1 VSRQMTRAS
10 DRLVAAYRVSD
21 AARALGLSAAT
32 LRLWER
38 QGLVRPDRTPG
49 RNRRYSEAH
58 LALLRRIQFLRRAR
72 RLSPLAIAQMLRHEP
87 GRRRANPPPASN
99 RAPRI
104 GDRLRAE
111 RRRSGLTLR
120 EAAAKTGISVSF
132 LSAVERGI
140 SGVSISTLHTLVK
153 LYGVTVQ
160 SLLAERRTSGR
171 LVRASE
177 RPALAAPGSGVR
189 IEQLARGR
197 LQMEPH
203 FYRIDAGAG
212 SEGAYDHVGEEF
224 IFVLSGKLEVWLEER
239 DHHVLGAGDCLYFPS
254 TLPHR
259 WYNPGSGPT
268 ELLWV
273 NTPATF

>member
-1 VSRQMTRAS
+1 MARSS
-10 DRLVAAYRVSD
+10 EPLVPAYRVSD
-21 AARALGLSAAT
+21 AARRLGISAAT

-38 QGLVRPDRTPG
+38 QGLVQPDRTRG
-49 RNRRYSEAH
+49 GNRRYSEAH
-58 LALLRRIQFLRRAR
+58 LALLHRIQLLRRAQ
-72 RLSPLAIAQMLRHEP
+72 RLSPPAIAQMLHREP
-87 GRRRANPPPASN
+87 GRPVRANPAVSN
-99 RAPRI
+99 RAPRP

-111 RRRSGLTLR
+111 RRRSRLTLR
-120 EAAAKTGISVSF
+120 EAAAKAGISVSF

-160 SLLAERRTSGR
+160 DLLAEQRTSGR
-171 LVRASE
+171 LVRPSE
-177 RPALAAPGSGVR
+177 RPTLSAPGSGVR
-189 IEQLARGR
+189 IEQLALGR

-203 FYRIDAGAG
+203 FYRVDPGAG
-212 SEGAYDHVGEEF
+212 SEGAYDHIGEEF
-224 IFVLSGKLEVWLEER
+224 VFVLTGTLEVWLEER
-239 DHHVLGAGDCLYFPS
+239 EHHVLGPGDCLYFPS

-259 WYNPGSGPT
+259 WHNPGSAPA

>member
-1 VSRQMTRAS
+1 MARSGQPH
-10 DRLVAAYRVSD
+10 VAAYRVSD
-21 AARALGLSAAT
+21 AARTLGISAAT

-38 QGLVRPDRTPG
+38 QGLVEPDRTRG
-49 RNRRYSEAH
+49 GNRRYSEAH
-58 LALLRRIQFLRRAR
+58 LALLRRIQLLRRAQ
-72 RLSPLAIAQMLRHEP
+72 RLSPPAIAALLRREP
-87 GRRRANPPPASN
+87 DRRSRP
-99 RAPRI
+99 RAPGAGRGPRV

-111 RRRSGLTLR
+111 RRRSRLTLR
-120 EAAAKTGISVSF
+120 EAAVKAGISVSF

-160 SLLAERRTSGR
+160 SLLAEGQTSGR
-171 LVRASE
+171 LVRTAE
-177 RPALAAPGSGVR
+177 RPALSAPASGVR
-189 IEQLARGR
+189 IEQLALGR

-203 FYRIDAGAG
+203 FYRVEPGVG

-224 IFVLSGKLEVWLEER
+224 VYVLGGTLEVWLEER
-239 DHHVLGAGDCLYFPS
+239 EHYVLGPGDCLYFPS

-259 WYNPGSGPT
+259 WHNPGPGPT

>member
-1 VSRQMTRAS
+1 MARSS
-10 DRLVAAYRVSD
+10 EPLVAAYRVSD
-21 AARALGLSAAT
+21 AARTLGISAAT

-38 QGLVRPDRTPG
+38 QGLVQPDRTRG
-49 RNRRYSEAH
+49 GNRRYSEAH
-58 LALLRRIQFLRRAR
+58 LALLRRIQLLRRVQ
-72 RLSPLAIAQMLRHEP
+72 RLSPPAIAQMLRREP
-87 GRRRANPPPASN
+87 GPRLRPNSPSN

-120 EAAAKTGISVSF
+120 EAAVKAGISVSF

-160 SLLAERRTSGR
+160 GLLTEERTSGR
-171 LVRASE
+171 LVRTSE
-177 RPALAAPGSGVR
+177 RPTLSAAGSGVR
-189 IEQLARGR
+189 IEQLALGR

-203 FYRIDAGAG
+203 FYRVDPGAG
-212 SEGAYDHVGEEF
+212 SEGAYDHIGEEF
-224 IFVLSGKLEVWLEER
+224 IFVLGGTLEVWLEER
-239 DHHVLGAGDCLYFPS
+239 EHYVLGAGDCLYFPS

-259 WYNPGSGPT
+259 WHNPGPGPA

-273 NTPATF
+273 NTPPTF

>member
-1 VSRQMTRAS
+1 MARSS
-10 DRLVAAYRVSD
+10 ERLVAAYRVSD
-21 AARALGLSAAT
+21 AARALGISAAT

-38 QGLVRPDRTPG
+38 QGLVQPDRTPG
-49 RNRRYSEAH
+49 RNRRYSETH
-58 LALLRRIQFLRRAR
+58 LALLRRIQFLRRVR
-72 RLSPLAIAQMLRHEP
+72 RLSPRAIAQMLP
-87 GRRRANPPPASN
+87 GPSGPRPRSGATTAD
-99 RAPRI
+99 RAPHF

-120 EAAAKTGISVSF
+120 EAAAKAGISISF

-160 SLLAERRTSGR
+160 GLLAEGRTSGR

-177 RPALAAPGSGVR
+177 RPTLEAPGSGVR
-189 IEQLARGR
+189 IEQLALGR

-203 FYRIDAGAG
+203 FYRVDPGAG
-212 SEGAYDHVGEEF
+212 SEGAYDHIGEEF
-224 IFVLSGKLEVWLEER
+224 IFVLHGKLEVWLEER
-239 DHHVLGAGDCLYFPS
+239 EHHVLGAGDCLYFPS

-259 WYNPGSGPT
+259 WHNPGPGPA

>member
-1 VSRQMTRAS
+1 MARSS

-21 AARALGLSAAT
+21 AARALGISPAT

-49 RNRRYSEAH
+49 RSRRYSEAH
-58 LALLRRIQFLRRAR
+58 LALLRRIQLLRRAR
-72 RLSPLAIAQMLRHEP
+72 RLSPLAIALMLRQERGHRHP
-87 GRRRANPPPASN
+87 SSPASN
-99 RAPRI
+99 GAPRS

-111 RRRSGLTLR
+111 RRRAGLTLR
-120 EAAAKTGISVSF
+120 EAAAKAGISVSF

-140 SGVSISTLHTLVK
+140 SGMSISTLHTLVK
-153 LYGVTVQ
+153 LYGITVQ
-160 SLLAERRTSGR
+160 SLLAEGRASGR

-189 IEQLARGR
+189 IEQLALGR

-203 FYRIDAGAG
+203 FYRVDPGAG
-212 SEGAYDHVGEEF
+212 SEGAYDHFGEEF
-224 IFVLSGKLEVWLEER
+224 IFVLHGRLEVWLEER
-239 DHHVLGAGDCLYFPS
+239 EHHVLGAGDCLYFPS

-259 WYNPGSGPT
+259 WHNPGPGPA